1 MALFEGEGA
10 RRWLVVYGRE
20 WAWLAG
26 ALLLVSDL
34 VLPVPATAVIGGL
47 GYVYGGL
54 AGGLL
59 GAAGSFLSGLV
70 AYEGCRRWGMRAA
83 DRVLGAADR
92 VRAERIFAG
101 GMGGWLVAL
110 SRWMP
115 LLPEMTACMAG
126 LTGMERGRFYAA
138 LGCGCV
144 PMGLT
149 FAYIGATG
157 VERPGLALGLSA
169 GLPAVLYGVAALYVK
184 WRSAGVGKGTET
196 ES

>member
-10 RRWLVVYGRE
+10 RRWLAVYGRE
-20 WAWLAG
+20 WAWLA
-26 ALLLVSDL
+26 ALLLLVTDL
-34 VLPVPATAVIGGL
+34 LLPVPATAVIGGL

-54 AGGLL
+54 AGGVL
-59 GAAGSFLSGLV
+59 GAAGSFLSGMV

-83 DRVLGAADR
+83 DRVLGTEDR
-92 VRAERIFAG
+92 ARAERIFAG

-126 LTGMERGRFYAA
+126 LTGMGRGRYYAA
-138 LGCGCV
+138 LASGCV

-149 FAYIGATG
+149 FAFIGATG

-169 GLPAVLYGVAALYVK
+169 ALPAVLYGVAAWYVK
-184 WRSAGVGKGTET
+184 RRGSAVGKKME
-196 ES
+196 